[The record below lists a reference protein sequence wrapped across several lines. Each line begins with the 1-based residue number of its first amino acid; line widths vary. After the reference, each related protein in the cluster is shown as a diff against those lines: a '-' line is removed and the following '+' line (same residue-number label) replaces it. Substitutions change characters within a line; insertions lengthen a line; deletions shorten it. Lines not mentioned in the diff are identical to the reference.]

1 MTSSKEL
8 FASGLNY
15 ILRDI
20 KDTAIMIKECKE
32 CLNYLKA
39 TTAKKPVV
47 LRRIAR
53 IESDLIKLK
62 KQLKKYKAEFKMYK
76 EKFSYTNDD
85 LKKFNIHPA
94 TDDEIEQ
101 DYIKDM
107 KEVEFDKQQKKGGYT
122 WQDHCKLIDK
132 VNELNK
138 IEDLPLLKY

>member
-15 ILRDI
+15 ILRDL
-20 KDTAIMIKECKE
+20 KDTAETIRECRE

-39 TTAKKPVV
+39 TTAKKSVV
-47 LRRIAR
+47 LRRIEK

-62 KQLKKYKAEFKMYK
+62 KQLKKYTAEFKMYK

-85 LKKFNIHPA
+85 LKKLNIHPA
-94 TDDEIEQ
+94 TDYEIEQ

-122 WQDHCKLIDK
+122 WQDHCRIIDR

>member
-15 ILRDI
+15 ILRDL
-20 KDTAIMIKECKE
+20 KDTAETIKECRE

-39 TTAKKPVV
+39 TTAKKSIV
-47 LRRIAR
+47 LRRIEK

-62 KQLKKYKAEFKMYK
+62 KQLKKYTAEFKMYR
-76 EKFSYTNDD
+76 EKFSYNNDD
-85 LKKFNIHPA
+85 LKKLNIHPA
-94 TDDEIEQ
+94 TDYEIEQ

-138 IEDLPLLKY
+138 IEDLPLLQY